1 MSNIKVIIASDSVGE
16 TGELVA
22 KASLAQ
28 FDIDS
33 SSDVLI
39 RYPYIDSED
48 NVDEVVDL
56 AKSKEAIVVFTII
69 TPKFRNYIKE
79 ELKKENIPSVDV
91 MGPLMSILEGKTEET
106 PYYEPGRVHKLDED
120 YFKKIE
126 AIEFAV
132 KYDDGKD
139 AGGLNKADMV
149 LIGVSRTSKTPLSQF
164 LALKKYKVMNMPL
177 VPEVTPPKELFE
189 IPASK
194 CIGLRIKSSA
204 LNKIRKER
212 LTQLG
217 LKDTASY
224 AKNERIQEELDYF
237 DSVIERIGCP
247 VIDVSEKAIEETA
260 NEIMKYVD
268 GKIDIKG

>member
-224 AKNERIQEELDYF
+224 AKNERIQEELEYF
-237 DSVIERIGCP
+237 DSIIEKIGCP